1 MVEPAGEG
9 KDPREDCEHGDI
21 EYVDED
27 MAKALAHPLRVQI
40 LAELNKRV
48 MSPSAFSECFDM
60 KLQNVSYHFR
70 ALQKYGCI
78 EEVETRPVRG
88 AVEHFYRATKRVLF
102 DGKAWEDMPPSIKAE
117 ISARAVSDFLEAI
130 AAAMRAE
137 TFDSSDERVAVWLQ
151 QRLDEQGWG
160 RCGRRPLGVDPQ
172 HGSHL
177 QRVNPSPGRSRGTG
191 WRDAGHLR
199 PVPLRVAPTKARPTR
214 GQGRRVRLPPLRRV
228 PSCVDRRDLHRS
240 LEAMLS
246 GLRSDP
252 PDAFAEDWQETMEE
266 VKRLLGE
273 VEAGGF

>member
-1 MVEPAGEG
+1 MDEPAGEG
-9 KDPREDCEHGDI
+9 KNPREECEKGDI

-102 DGKAWEDMPPSIKAE
+102 DGKAWEDLPPSIKAE
-117 ISARAVSDFLEAI
+117 ISGRAVSDFLEAI
-130 AAAMRAE
+130 AAAMRAG

-151 QRLDEQGWG
+151 RRLDDQGWG
-160 RCGRRPLGVDPQ
+160 
-172 HGSHL
+172 
-177 QRVNPSPGRSRGTG
+177 
-191 WRDAGHLR
+191 DAVAAHWELIHRMEAIFKESALR
-199 PVPLRVAPTKARPTR
+199 LA
-214 GQGRRVRLPPLRRV
+214 
-228 PSCVDRRDLHRS
+228 
-240 LEAMLS
+240 
-246 GLRSDP
+246 
-252 PDAFAEDWQETMEE
+252 
-266 VKRLLGE
+266 
-273 VEAGGF
+273 EAGEPDSGMVGTYGLFLFESPPPKPNRPEDEEDG